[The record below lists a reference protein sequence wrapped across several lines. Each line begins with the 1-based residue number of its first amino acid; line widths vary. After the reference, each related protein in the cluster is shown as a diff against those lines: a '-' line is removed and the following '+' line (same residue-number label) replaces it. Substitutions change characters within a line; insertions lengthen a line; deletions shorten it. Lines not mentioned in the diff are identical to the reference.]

1 MSTRMSSA
9 PSIAQDREDFR
20 NKRFLELGGAT
31 LGGQKTRL
39 HFPDW
44 IAGQNIHARPYVA
57 IARLKSAPLKNK
69 SEEIVD
75 ELRRRFETLEKP

>member
-1 MSTRMSSA
+1 M
-9 PSIAQDREDFR
+9 EDK
-20 NKRFLELGGAT
+20 KRDCIFLIG
-31 LGGQKTRL
+31 
-39 HFPDW
+39 
-44 IAGQNIHARPYVA
+44 IAGQNIHARPYDA

>member
-9 PSIAQDREDFR
+9 PSIARDREDFR
-20 NKRFLELGGAT
+20 TSVSLNWVAQPLEDKR
-31 LGGQKTRL
+31 RDCI
-39 HFPDW
+39 FPIG
-44 IAGQNIHARPYVA
+44 IAGQIIHACPYVA

-75 ELRRRFETLEKP
+75 ELRQRFETLEKP

>member
-20 NKRFLELGGAT
+20 TSVSLNWVVQPLKDKKRDCI
-31 LGGQKTRL
+31 
-39 HFPDW
+39 FPIG
-44 IAGQNIHARPYVA
+44 IAGQNIHARPYDA

-75 ELRRRFETLEKP
+75 ELRRRFVTLEKP